1 MEQFGQRKQ
10 SLKRKKKVKKN
21 NVVLKFRIRK
31 SQAYETEIDAY
42 FEVINHNFCIY
53 SVFQIKMAGNE
64 KFTELASNLGKK
76 SVFVLSISFFTIF

>member
-31 SQAYETEIDAY
+31 S
-42 FEVINHNFCIY
+42 
-53 SVFQIKMAGNE
+53 
-64 KFTELASNLGKK
+64 
-76 SVFVLSISFFTIF
+76 